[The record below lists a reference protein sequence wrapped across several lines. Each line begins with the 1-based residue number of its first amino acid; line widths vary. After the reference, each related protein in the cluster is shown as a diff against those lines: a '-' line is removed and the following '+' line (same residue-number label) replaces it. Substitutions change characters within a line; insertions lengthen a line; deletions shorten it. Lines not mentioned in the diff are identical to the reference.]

1 MYKGF
6 WFFIA
11 KSAIWRLRKAEA
23 KYFIICKDN
32 VVQNSV
38 LKVSQFGIKCSTQR
52 KRINLVQLLIMSEY
66 LSDIFVG
73 LSEGCFLL
81 KKESY
86 ICLEVTSQIGKEPQ
100 FSLMCGV

>member
-1 MYKGF
+1 M
-6 WFFIA
+6 A
-11 KSAIWRLRKAEA
+11 KSAFWRLRKAEA

-38 LKVSQFGIKCSTQR
+38 LKVSQFGIKCHTQR
-52 KRINLVQLLIMSEY
+52 KRVNLVQLLIMSEY

-73 LSEGCFLL
+73 LSEGCFLR

-86 ICLEVTSQIGKEPQ
+86 ICLEVTSQIEKEPQ
-100 FSLMCGV
+100 FNLMCGV

>member
-1 MYKGF
+1 M
-6 WFFIA
+6 
-11 KSAIWRLRKAEA
+11 LRILVLYCKKCNLEIA

-32 VVQNSV
+32 VVQKSV
-38 LKVSQFGIKCSTQR
+38 LKVSQFGIKCSTER
-52 KRINLVQLLIMSEY
+52 KRINLCPTELLIVSEY

-73 LSEGCFLL
+73 LLEGCFLL

-86 ICLEVTSQIGKEPQ
+86 ICLEVTSQIWKEPP